1 MRTMR
6 TILAST
12 TVLLM
17 AASAF
22 CQLKK
27 NDIEK
32 LHEAAAHRMS
42 RNPEPTGD
50 G

>member
-1 MRTMR
+1 MLTMK
-6 TILAST
+6 TIVAST

-17 AASAF
+17 AF
-22 CQLKK
+22 GPLKK

-42 RNPEPTGD
+42 RNPESTGD

>member
-1 MRTMR
+1 MRPMK
-6 TILAST
+6 TIVAST

-22 CQLKK
+22 AQLKK
-27 NDIEK
+27 NDI
-32 LHEAAAHRMS
+32 HEAAAHRMS
-42 RNPEPTGD
+42 RNPESTGD

>member
-1 MRTMR
+1 MRPMK
-6 TILAST
+6 TIVAST

-22 CQLKK
+22 AQLKK

-42 RNPEPTGD
+42 RNPESTGD